1 MKAVDHETYIDQNT
15 CDHGIKPLNSDNKD
29 WLKLV
34 QENTHRAEITTEG
47 LDSAADWGLQ
57 DSQLQNRKDQKIQT
71 QVMAENANIFWHLN
85 KTQKIVEIGCKFN
98 THNAAAG
105 TAAWDVDDGWVT
117 LEGKE
122 LVGWAC
128 EQAVVLVYLRKWLNN
143 RNWIILL
150 TEHLLL
156 LLVAK
161 IMKSRK
167 KDAKKFKIFYFS
179 YKKISSCLIKISNK
193 WVFVKPITLKCI
205 YKYW

>member
-1 MKAVDHETYIDQNT
+1 
-15 CDHGIKPLNSDNKD
+15 
-29 WLKLV
+29 
-34 QENTHRAEITTEG
+34 
-47 LDSAADWGLQ
+47 
-57 DSQLQNRKDQKIQT
+57 
-71 QVMAENANIFWHLN
+71 MAENASIFWHLN
-85 KTQKIVEIGCKFN
+85 KTQKIVEIGCKFK
-98 THNAAAG
+98 THNAAAGTVAGTEAG

-167 KDAKKFKIFYFS
+167 KDAKKFKICNFS
-179 YKKISSCLIKISNK
+179 YKKISSCLIRISNK
-193 WVFVKPITLKCI
+193 WVFVKPTTLKCI